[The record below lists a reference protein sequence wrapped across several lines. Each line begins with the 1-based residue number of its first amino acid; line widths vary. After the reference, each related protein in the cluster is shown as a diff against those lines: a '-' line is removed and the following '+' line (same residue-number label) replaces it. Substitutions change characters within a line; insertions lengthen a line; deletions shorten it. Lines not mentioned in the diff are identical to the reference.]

1 MKTLRFVGGPA
12 GPSPAYV
19 DCGEEQELG
28 EGGIVWSPRPFPGV
42 HSVNTYMILSLGS
55 IETRWKPRAAE
66 SFSSYSCLITY
77 GDHLITRQ
85 IKQEEPFIWGF
96 GPGKLKR
103 PSVYCDMKRSLRQL
117 GFTLTKD
124 MKTPSQ
130 RTLNAVCL
138 NKRYWVAE
146 YWTGW

>member
-19 DCGEEQELG
+19 DCGEQQELG

-42 HSVNTYMILSLGS
+42 HSVNTYMILSVWEAL
-55 IETRWKPRAAE
+55 KLAE
-66 SFSSYSCLITY
+66 NHELLLSDSVIYSCLITY

-85 IKQEEPFIWGF
+85 IKQEGLFILGS
-96 GPGKLKR
+96 GPGKLQR

-138 NKRYWVAE
+138 NKGYRVS
-146 YWTGW
+146 